1 MGRERMK
8 EMVYECGS
16 EHDKAYRLAT
26 LIVDWACTREDACRI
41 WTGLWSPKLIEDLE
55 NELQLGVM
63 SKDEVEELQA
73 VAMSL
78 GHIMAQTALEQWG
91 LKVHG
96 TKNAE
101 KKVAEF
107 ATRVSAQNLL
117 KRSREKKKRE
127 EKKKVEKKDALANL
141 MGEGRVAAD
150 MKMAYHMAKWVDKD
164 NGHLSQNEFNVKYFK
179 LLLISK

>member
-1 MGRERMK
+1 MK
-8 EMVYECGS
+8 EMVYEVGS

-26 LIVDWACTREDACRI
+26 LIVDWAWTREDACRI

-78 GHIMAQTALEQWG
+78 GRIMAQMALEQWG

-96 TKNAE
+96 TKNVE

-107 ATRVSAQNLL
+107 ATRFSAKTLL
-117 KRSREKKKRE
+117 KRAREKKRE
-127 EKKKVEKKDALANL
+127 EKKGREDGCL
-141 MGEGRVAAD
+141 GESKERRTCGGRHEDGIPHGEV
-150 MKMAYHMAKWVDKD
+150 
-164 NGHLSQNEFNVKYFK
+164 GGQR
-179 LLLISK
+179 